1 MLRTLIATITLTLS
15 ALALAQTYPT
25 RQVRIVVPFPPGGTS
40 DILARTIGAR
50 LSAPLGQPV
59 VIENRPGAGG
69 NIAADHVAKSAP
81 DGYTLIMGTSSLAIS
96 QSLYKK
102 LTYDLVQDFAP
113 ITQAVNYT
121 NLLVVHPSAGVKSV
135 DELLKLARAKPG
147 SLSYGTAGNGTPP
160 HMTGELFKAYTSV
173 NIVHIPYKGGA
184 PAIADLIA
192 GQIPMMFDN
201 VPPLLPHVRAGKI
214 QALAVTS
221 LARIAVLPDVPT
233 LHELG
238 LKDFDA
244 VGWNG
249 LLAPAGTPREIVSRL
264 NTEVVRVLRSP
275 DVRDQLTAQG
285 ADIVGNSPEEFSA
298 WIRAEVKKWAEVVK
312 VSGAKID

>member
-1 MLRTLIATITLTLS
+1 MLRSLVATITLTLS

-249 LLAPAGTPREIVSRL
+249 LLAPAGTPRDIVARL
-264 NTEVVRVLRSP
+264 NTEVVRVLRIP
-275 DVRDQLTAQG
+275 EVRDQLTSQG
-285 ADIVGNSPEEFSA
+285 ADIVGNSPEQFAA
-298 WIRAEVKKWAEVVK
+298 WIRAEVRKWAEVVK

>member
-1 MLRTLIATITLTLS
+1 MLRTLIATITFTLS

-160 HMTGELFKAYTSV
+160 HMTGELFKAYTNV

-249 LLAPAGTPREIVSRL
+249 LLAPAGTPREIVARL
-264 NTEVVRVLRSP
+264 NTEVVRVLRIP
-275 DVRDQLTAQG
+275 EVRDQLTSQG
-285 ADIVGNSPEEFSA
+285 ADIVGNSPEEFAA

>member
-1 MLRTLIATITLTLS
+1 MPRIL
-15 ALALAQTYPT
+15 LALIGLVSAGLVSAQSYPA

-40 DILARTIGAR
+40 DILARTIGTR
-50 LSAPLGQPV
+50 LAAPLGQPV
-59 VIENRPGAGG
+59 VVENRPGAGG

-96 QSLYKK
+96 QSLYSK
-102 LTYDLVQDFAP
+102 LTYNLLQDFAP

-249 LLAPAGTPREIVSRL
+249 LLAPAGTPRDIVARL
-264 NTEVVRVLRSP
+264 NTEVVRVLRIP
-275 DVRDQLTAQG
+275 EVRDQLTSQG
-285 ADIVGNSPEEFSA
+285 ADIVGNSPEQFAA